1 MWQARGLGNVLDST
15 EGSAESNDS
24 SPHSDP
30 AELRYRR
37 MVDHSPDPM
46 CVHAEGRVVYV
57 NPAGV
62 RGIGAANA
70 EQLVGRMI
78 TDFLHP
84 DSILPM
90 LERVATLRNEG
101 DSTVPSEAV
110 MLRLDGSPVD
120 VEAVAVLT
128 TWNGKPANQ
137 VIFRDL
143 TPQKAA
149 EAALRYQAALVS
161 HVSDAIIAT
170 TTDSIVTSWNPGAE
184 VIYHRPA
191 ERAVGL
197 PLPEAVDADIDL
209 AAIVARG
216 GTVHAT
222 HRAVDGSRVYVRL
235 SVATMDNG
243 YVLLCSD
250 QTARRR
256 AEKHFQSVVTS
267 LPDGVV
273 VLDYHGAVQF
283 VNPAALRILRVNLDD
298 LDRDYPSWVT
308 TFPMYDGDGDVLT
321 ADQIPVAK
329 TLLTHAPLENQ
340 VIGLDLV
347 EGARVWLS
355 VSSCLLDPAD
365 PQYSAVL
372 LTFTDITV
380 ERDAYADLA
389 YQAHHD
395 TLTGLPNRA
404 QIEPRVAEAM
414 QSSHESLSLVLF
426 IDLDNLKLVN
436 DELGHHA
443 GDAIIKTAAQR
454 LRNTLSA
461 DDFIARYSGDEFV
474 VLLFGDAKCTTV
486 QRITTRMHEGLAEPV
501 AIADTHRPI
510 TASIGVTI
518 VTPDDPRSPAEVIRD
533 ADAAMY
539 KAKSLRWGTFY
550 A

>member
-1 MWQARGLGNVLDST
+1 MAIWGLGNGLDST
-15 EGSAESNDS
+15 EGSPDWDDS
-24 SPHSDP
+24 SRPADP
-30 AELRYRR
+30 AELRFRR

-46 CVHAEGRVVYV
+46 CVHADGLVVYV

-62 RGIGAANA
+62 RGIGAENA

-90 LERVATLRNEG
+90 LERVATLRDEG
-101 DSTVPSEAV
+101 DSTEPSEAV

-143 TPQKAA
+143 TTQRAA
-149 EAALRYQAALVS
+149 ESALRYQAELVS

-170 TTDSIVTSWNPGAE
+170 TADGIVTSWNPAAE
-184 VIYHRPA
+184 AIYRRPSA
-191 ERAVGL
+191 RAVGL
-197 PLPEAVDADIDL
+197 PLTEAVDADIDL
-209 AAIVARG
+209 AAVVAQG
-216 GTVHAT
+216 GTTDDT
-222 HRAVDGSRVYVRL
+222 HRAVDGSRVYVRM
-235 SVATMDNG
+235 SVATLENG

-250 QTARRR
+250 HTARRR
-256 AEKHFQSVVTS
+256 AETHFESIVTS

-273 VLDYHGAVQF
+273 ILDHHGALKF
-283 VNPAALRILRVNLDD
+283 VNPAALRILRVD
-298 LDRDYPSWVT
+298 LNDLEQDYRTWAT
-308 TFPMYDGDGDVLT
+308 AFPFFDGNGDALS
-321 ADQIPVAK
+321 ADQQPVAK

-340 VIGLDLV
+340 VVGLDLV
-347 EGARVWLS
+347 DGARVWLS

-365 PQYSAVL
+365 PQHSAVL
-372 LTFTDITV
+372 VTFTDITA
-380 ERDAYADLA
+380 ERDAYADLT
-389 YQAHHD
+389 YQANHD
-395 TLTGLPNRA
+395 PLTGLPNRA
-404 QIEPRVAEAM
+404 QIEPRVAAAM
-414 QSSHESLSLVLF
+414 ESSQQPLTAVLF

-454 LRNTLSA
+454 LRSA
-461 DDFIARYSGDEFV
+461 MGPDEFIARYSGDEFI
-474 VLLFGDAKCTTV
+474 VLVCGATEYATLQHIMA
-486 QRITTRMHEGLAEPV
+486 RMHEHLAEPV
-501 AIADTHRPI
+501 AIAGTHRPI

-518 VTPDDPRSPAEVIRD
+518 VTDNDPRSPADIIRD

-539 KAKSLRWGTFY
+539 KAKSQSRGFY

>member
-1 MWQARGLGNVLDST
+1 MESA
-15 EGSAESNDS
+15 EGSAYSADCS
-24 SPHSDP
+24 RPADP

-46 CVHAEGRVVYV
+46 CVHADGLVVYV

-62 RGIGAANA
+62 QGIGAENA
-70 EQLVGRMI
+70 DQLVGRMI

-84 DSILPM
+84 DSIVPM
-90 LERVATLRNEG
+90 LERVSTLRHEG
-101 DSTVPSEAV
+101 DSTEPSEAV
-110 MLRLDGSPVD
+110 MLRLDGSPLD

-143 TPQKAA
+143 TTQKAA
-149 EAALRYQAALVS
+149 ESALRYQAQLVS

-170 TTDSIVTSWNPGAE
+170 TTDGIVTSWNPAAE
-184 VIYHRPA
+184 AIYRRPS

-197 PLPEAVDADIDL
+197 PLTEAVDADIDL
-209 AAIVARG
+209 AAVVAQG
-216 GTVHAT
+216 GTTHDT
-222 HRAVDGSRVYVRL
+222 HRAIDGSRVYVRM
-235 SVATMDNG
+235 SVAAMENG

-256 AEKHFQSVVTS
+256 AEKHFESIVTS

-273 VLDYHGAVQF
+273 ILDHRGALKF
-283 VNPAALRILRVNLDD
+283 VNPAALRILRVD
-298 LDRDYPSWVT
+298 LNALEQDYRTWVT
-308 TFPMYDGDGDVLT
+308 AFPFFDGNGDALS
-321 ADQIPVAK
+321 ADQQPAAK

-340 VIGLDLV
+340 VVGLDLAD
-347 EGARVWLS
+347 GARVWLS

-365 PQYSAVL
+365 PQHSAVL
-372 LTFTDITV
+372 VTFTDITA
-380 ERDAYADLA
+380 ERDAYADLT
-389 YQAHHD
+389 YQASHD
-395 TLTGLPNRA
+395 PLTGLPNRA
-404 QIEPRVAEAM
+404 QIEPRIAAAM
-414 QSSHESLSLVLF
+414 QSGEQPLTAVLF

-443 GDAIIKTAAQR
+443 GDAIIKTTAQR
-454 LRNTLSA
+454 LRSA
-461 DDFIARYSGDEFV
+461 LNPDEFIARYSGDEFV
-474 VLLFGDAKCTTV
+474 VLICGLTEYATL
-486 QRITTRMHEGLAEPV
+486 QHLMTRMHEHLAEPV
-501 AIADTHRPI
+501 AIAGTHRPI

-518 VTPDDPRSPAEVIRD
+518 VTDNDPRSPAEVIRD

-539 KAKSLRWGTFY
+539 KAKSARRGYY